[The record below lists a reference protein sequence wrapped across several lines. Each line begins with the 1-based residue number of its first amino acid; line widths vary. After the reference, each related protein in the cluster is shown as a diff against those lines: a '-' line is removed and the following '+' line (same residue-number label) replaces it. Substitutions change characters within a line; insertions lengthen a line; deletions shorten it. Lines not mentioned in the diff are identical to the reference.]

1 MSSLP
6 FTLRQLDYF
15 DAVASGGSIAAAS
28 ERCHV
33 SASALALAL
42 DELEDRLAVQLF
54 VRRKGKG
61 VALTAA
67 GTRLLAHARR
77 VLSDAETL
85 AADASQAAT
94 SFAGRFGIGCY
105 ATLAPFFLPGIMGEF
120 QSGHPQLDLEI
131 VEGAAPEL
139 HELLL
144 QGRLDAALLYSVDVS
159 PQLGFEP
166 VREYRPYV
174 MVAEDHR
181 LAGRAAPGVGAVRLA
196 ELADEPL
203 ILLNVHPSRLN
214 TEHIFSALGLK
225 PRVGHLTSSFE
236 LVRCLV
242 ARGLGYAVL
251 FQRPASPLTYD
262 GRRLVSLEIDEDAPP
277 AVVGL
282 ARSAGSPPTARYD
295 ALRRFL
301 GGGPA

>member
-1 MSSLP
+1 MPALP
-6 FTLRQLDYF
+6 FTIRQLEYF
-15 DAVASGGSIAAAS
+15 DAVASEGSMAAAS

-42 DELEDRLAVQLF
+42 DELEDRLATQLF
-54 VRRKGKG
+54 VRRKGRG

-67 GTRLLAHARR
+67 GSRLLAHARR
-77 VLSDAETL
+77 ILSDGEAL

-94 SFAGRFGIGCY
+94 SLTGRFGVGCFS
-105 ATLAPFFLPGIMGEF
+105 TLAPFFLPGIMGEF
-120 QSGHPQLDLEI
+120 QAGNPGLNVEI

-144 QGRLDAALLYSVDVS
+144 QGRLDVALLYSVDVS
-159 PQLGFEP
+159 PQLVFEP
-166 VREYRPYV
+166 VRDYRPYA
-174 MVAEDHR
+174 MVAEGHP
-181 LAGRAAPGVGAVRLA
+181 LAGRGSVRLA

-203 ILLNVHPSRLN
+203 ILLDVHPSRLN
-214 TEHIFSALGLK
+214 TEHIYADLGLK
-225 PRVGHLTSSFE
+225 PRIGHLTTSFE
-236 LVRCLV
+236 LVRCLA

-262 GRRLVSLEIDEDAPP
+262 GRKLMVLEIDEDAPR

-282 ARSAGSPPTARYD
+282 ARSAGSPPTVRYG
-295 ALRRFL
+295 ALHRFL
-301 GGGPA
+301 GG

>member
-1 MSSLP
+1 MPTLP
-6 FTLRQLDYF
+6 FTLRQLEYF
-15 DAVASGGSIAAAS
+15 DAVASGGSMAAAS

-42 DELEDRLAVQLF
+42 DELEDRLATQLF

-67 GTRLLAHARR
+67 GTRLLAQARR
-77 VLSDAETL
+77 ILSDAETL

-94 SFAGRFGIGCY
+94 SLVGRFGIGCY

-120 QSGHPQLDLEI
+120 QAGHPRLDLEI

-159 PQLGFEP
+159 PQLAFEP

-174 MVAEDHR
+174 MVAEDHP
-181 LAGRAAPGVGAVRLA
+181 LAGREAVRLA
-196 ELADEPL
+196 DLAEEPL
-203 ILLNVHPSRLN
+203 ILLNVHPSQLN
-214 TEHIFSALGLK
+214 TEHIFAALGLE

-236 LVRCLV
+236 LVRCLA

-262 GRRLVSLEIDEDAPP
+262 GRRLAVLEIDRDAPP

-301 GGGPA
+301 DHG

>member
-1 MSSLP
+1 MPSLP
-6 FTLRQLDYF
+6 FTLRQLEYF

-42 DELEDRLAVQLF
+42 DELEDRLATQLI

-61 VALTAA
+61 VALTTA

-77 VLSDAETL
+77 ILSDAETL

-94 SFAGRFGIGCY
+94 SLAGRFGIGCY

-120 QSGHPQLDLEI
+120 QAGHPQLDLEI

-144 QGRLDAALLYSVDVS
+144 QGRLDTALLYSIDVS
-159 PQLGFEP
+159 PQLAFEP

-181 LAGRAAPGVGAVRLA
+181 LAGRGAVRLA
-196 ELADEPL
+196 ELVDDPL
-203 ILLNVHPSRLN
+203 ILLNVHPSQLN
-214 TEHIFSALGLK
+214 TEHIFAALGLE

-236 LVRCLV
+236 LVRCLA

-262 GRRLVSLEIDEDAPP
+262 GRRLVTLDIDEAAPP

-295 ALRRFL
+295 ALRSFL
-301 GGGPA
+301 DGGRA